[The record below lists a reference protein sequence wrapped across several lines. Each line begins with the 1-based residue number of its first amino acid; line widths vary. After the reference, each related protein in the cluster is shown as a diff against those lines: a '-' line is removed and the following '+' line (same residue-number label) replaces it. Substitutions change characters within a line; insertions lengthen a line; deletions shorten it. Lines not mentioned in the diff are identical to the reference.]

1 MIDASVSGDGLG
13 ETAALG
19 VASLAAT
26 AAVATK
32 GGSMSSSDHLPVPTD
47 RAHDSRVSRRRFIGL
62 AAGATLAAGRSAVA
76 ASGPVRVAQATS
88 APGRKVTIRVQ
99 DWHLAEKV
107 WGAFERQMVEDFKKA
122 NPSVEVELDA
132 VPYGET
138 LNKFLAQTKASQ
150 PADVVYAADAHT
162 VQYLEAGYILD
173 LAPHMKGDRDFA
185 VDKFN
190 GAAMRSVTRG
200 DKVFAVPNAA
210 TPVLLHYNTEM
221 FQKAGLDPSKPPRTW
236 EEFQDATIKLTRKD
250 PSGRTVQW
258 GYAPHGKKVI
268 GNMYRLINWFW
279 ENDAD
284 ILTPDQKAAALNS
297 PAGVEAFTF
306 LVELGTKHKVFPP
319 QATDIDPGGARSLL
333 AKEQVA
339 VLSGFLGGRAILIGE
354 NPAMKTKQAFA
365 PLPTRKKKVNALNT
379 EYWTVS
385 SQSKNPE
392 AAVSFV
398 KFMMS
403 REGQVRMWKAVESIP
418 GRNAAAAD
426 SSIEEDKF
434 AKLAVA
440 ELANSRSTPLIPQW
454 AQIVDVTLDAFQRAL
469 LGQVQPKPA
478 LDQAAQQIDSIL
490 KR

>member
-1 MIDASVSGDGLG
+1 
-13 ETAALG
+13 
-19 VASLAAT
+19 
-26 AAVATK
+26 
-32 GGSMSSSDHLPVPTD
+32 
-47 RAHDSRVSRRRFIGL
+47 
-62 AAGATLAAGRSAVA
+62 
-76 ASGPVRVAQATS
+76 
-88 APGRKVTIRVQ
+88 VQ

-122 NPSVEVELDA
+122 NPNVEVELDA

-138 LNKFLAQTKASQ
+138 LNKFLAQTKAGQ

-162 VQYLEAGYILD
+162 IQYLEAGYILD
-173 LAPHMKGDRDFA
+173 LAPHMKGDRDFTA
-185 VDKFN
+185 DKFN
-190 GAAMRSVTRG
+190 AAAMKSVTRG
-200 DKVFAVPNAA
+200 DKVFAVPYAA

-221 FQKAGLDPSKPPRTW
+221 FQKAGLDPTKPPKTW

-250 PSGRTVQW
+250 PSGRTIQW

-297 PAGVEAFTF
+297 PQGVEAFTF

-339 VLSGFLGGRAILIGE
+339 MLSGFLGGRAILIGE

-365 PLPTRKKKVNALNT
+365 PLPSRKKKVNALNT

-398 KFMMS
+398 KFLMS

-418 GRNAAAAD
+418 GRNDAAAD

-478 LDQAAQQIDSIL
+478 LDQAAQQIDAIL